1 MNYASVE
8 MFPNNFVVTV
18 FDENGIF
25 VDSFSFMN
33 FESNDSVKRS
43 LEEIADKYDI
53 KRWVSS
59 QERKIAFER
68 NPNILYYSQ
77 DRKKAY
83 RKTIRL

>member
-8 MFPNNFVVTV
+8 MFPNNFVITV

-53 KRWVSS
+53 LSVGSYKA
-59 QERKIAFER
+59 ERAM
-68 NPNILYYSQ
+68 L
-77 DRKKAY
+77 
-83 RKTIRL
+83 